1 MQYSSTSLIFRKGP
15 RILTYR
21 MPSRKKNKN
30 WKRLKKNW
38 LDSKIP
44 CKTWILL
51 KVFYVKKYSGQQV
64 SVSAV
69 RAGSSSTSNCEK
81 QLHAQLHAANC
92 TMISYYLMLMFDTIS
107 LCSPCWNPLFD
118 SLASIFFLN
127 PLEVAQNKRSVK
139 AACAMSFPSGSVI
152 SNNSET
158 VTSTSFSSP
167 FWRCTKRTFN
177 MNKRF

>member
-1 MQYSSTSLIFRKGP
+1 MQYSSTFLIFRKGP

-51 KVFYVKKYSGQQV
+51 KVFYVTKYKGSKYLWVQSGLAQ
-64 SVSAV
+64 AV
-69 RAGSSSTSNCEK
+69 LVTVKNNFM
-81 QLHAQLHAANC
+81 H
-92 TMISYYLMLMFDTIS
+92 SYMLLIVLMRMLDTIS
-107 LCSPCWNPLFD
+107 LCSPCWYSLFD

-127 PLEVAQNKRSVK
+127 PLEVAQNNWE
-139 AACAMSFPSGSVI
+139 CQGGFC
-152 SNNSET
+152 NE
-158 VTSTSFSSP
+158 FSSR
-167 FWRCTKRTFN
+167 FS
-177 MNKRF
+177 NK

>member
-1 MQYSSTSLIFRKGP
+1 MQYSSTFLIFRKGP

-51 KVFYVKKYSGQQV
+51 KVFYVTKYSGQQG

-69 RAGSSSTSNCEK
+69 RAGSSWTSNCEK

-92 TMISYYLMLMFDTIS
+92 TMISYYLMLMFDTIPP
-107 LCSPCWNPLFD
+107 CSPCWNSLFD

-127 PLEVAQNKRSVK
+127 PLEVAQNNWEHQ
-139 AACAMSFPSGSVI
+139 GGLW
-152 SNNSET
+152 NE
-158 VTSTSFSSP
+158 FSSR
-167 FWRCTKRTFN
+167 FS
-177 MNKRF
+177 NK